1 MPQKTP
7 ANKTFVRF
15 TPPPPLRYHLRTVA
29 IMKKLNLLSI
39 NQINAQIKLTETWK
53 AINNDKVIPINS
65 LKIKQKEGDRKSR
78 SATNGNLM
86 ELGTSN
92 MARQTFINDSARVWN
107 RAPQTIKNCSSLS
120 VQRKKLRNW

>member
-1 MPQKTP
+1 M
-7 ANKTFVRF
+7 F

-65 LKIKQKEGDRKSR
+65 LKIKQKEGDRMSR

-107 RAPQTIKNCSSLS
+107 RAPQTIKNCSSLYS
-120 VQRKKLRNW
+120 AKKEIKKFVKTLPV